1 MDPET
6 KLVGFQASELVPL
19 KTVGLGQTPII
30 GDFHPMIVSLGIIGC
45 HWWSVNV
52 LPKGMVMDFNCDR
65 PSSRMFTRLRG
76 FLTHRCIAMCSFGI
90 ASSIQE

>member
-30 GDFHPMIVSLGIIGC
+30 GDFHPMIVSLGIC
-45 HWWSVNV
+45 NWVSLVECER
-52 LPKGMVMDFNCDR
+52 PTKGNGHG
-65 PSSRMFTRLRG
+65 LQ
-76 FLTHRCIAMCSFGI
+76 L
-90 ASSIQE
+90 